1 MVDRRTRFVYIKGVH
16 KMCTERSVVKME
28 LDTKIMGE
36 KLVKLRGNKSQN
48 EVAEA
53 LGISKSALAM
63 YELGE
68 RIPRDSIKLKISEYY
83 KKSIMYIFFN
93 TKVHETCIEEITN
106 ETGEEDIDGGQT

>member
-1 MVDRRTRFVYIKGVH
+1 
-16 KMCTERSVVKME
+16 ME
-28 LDTKIMGE
+28 LDTKVMGE

-68 RIPRDSIKLKISEYY
+68 RIPRDAIKLKISDYY

-93 TKVHETCIEEITN
+93 TKVHETCIEEMCVN
-106 ETGEEDIDGGQT
+106 EEGEEDIDGGQTENLPSVTSSITDDQESI